1 MELLG
6 YFSLFFVGLTLGT
19 FGSGGSIL
27 AVPILVYLFSF
38 DAVMAS
44 AYSLFIVGIASMA
57 GAMVRIKTQMV
68 SKRAALAFGIPSL
81 IAVFAT
87 RKWILRGIPDI
98 LVLGDSVNITK
109 RSLLLC
115 TFGLLMIVAALV
127 MIVNVTRVRP
137 AEGKTPHMVLSLILP
152 GMACGFLSGLTGVGG
167 GFLIIPLLFYFT
179 AMPFKKAVGTALFI
193 ISANSVAGFTGDT
206 ISHSINWSFLLVISC
221 LAVAG
226 IVAGSRITA
235 GVPNRRL
242 QKPFGWVILVLGICM
257 IIKEI
262 VWSPHDFL

>member
-6 YFSLFFVGLTLGT
+6 YFSLFLVGLTLGT

-27 AVPILVYLFSF
+27 SVPILVYLFSF

-57 GAMVRIKTQMV
+57 GVLFRIKTQMV
-68 SKRAALAFGIPSL
+68 SRRATLAFGIPSL
-81 IAVFAT
+81 TAIFFT
-87 RKWILRGIPDI
+87 RKWILPGIPET
-98 LVLGDSVNITK
+98 LLLGDSIHLSK

-115 TFGLLMIVAALV
+115 TFGLLMIIAALV
-127 MIVNVTRVRP
+127 MIVNVTRVKP
-137 AEGKTPHMVLSLILP
+137 AEGKTPHIVLSLILP
-152 GMACGFLSGLTGVGG
+152 GMVCGFLSGLTGVGG

-179 AMPFKKAVGTALFI
+179 AMPFNKAVGTALFI
-193 ISANSVAGFTGDT
+193 IAANSVAGFTGDT
-206 ISHSINWSFLLVISC
+206 ISHSINWSFLLVMSC

-242 QKPFGWVILVLGICM
+242 RRPFGWFILLMGIFM
-257 IIKEI
+257 FVKEFAGAGR
-262 VWSPHDFL
+262 DFL